1 MQYAFRALAA
11 RALSVAEL
19 RTRLLRRAANA
30 EDAESVLARV
40 QELGY
45 LDDAALARQVAG
57 RSGVGRHRV
66 RADLTRRGVDADTTQ
81 QALEVRDDDR
91 EAQEAAALLERQL
104 PRFLRARDPR
114 GSAFAFLARRGFG
127 SGVIW
132 QVLRQHDFAPPDDGE

>member
-11 RALSVAEL
+11 RALSVSEL
-19 RTRLLRRAANA
+19 RTRLLRRAANP

-45 LDDAALARQVAG
+45 LDDAVLARTMAN
-57 RSGVGRHRV
+57 RSGIGRHRV
-66 RADLTRRGVDADTTQ
+66 RAELTRRGVDDALTQ
-81 QALEVRDDDR
+81 QALTVRDDDR

-104 PRFLRARDPR
+104 PRLRRARDPR
-114 GSAFAFLARRGFG
+114 ASAFAYLARRGFG

-132 QVLRQHDFAPPDDGE
+132 QVLGQQHFAVPEDAE